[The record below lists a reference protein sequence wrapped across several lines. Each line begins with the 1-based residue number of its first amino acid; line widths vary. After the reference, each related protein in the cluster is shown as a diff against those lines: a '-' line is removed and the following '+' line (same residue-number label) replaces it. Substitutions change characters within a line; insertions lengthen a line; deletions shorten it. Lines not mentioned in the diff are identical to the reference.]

1 MAAIITDDFRRN
13 SATFLIKDIIDK
25 NAGSTDDSSA
35 EAGGFEYF
43 VGIGKSD
50 PWASITSAGTT
61 FTESDQN
68 FPTPLP
74 NGSVGESQ
82 EVLDNLIGAVAVK
95 TTNALHVIP
104 RINWVANRRY
114 KRWNRNDA
122 DMFNVSTNIAGNTEY
137 PCYAVYND
145 KIYICLDNDSNN
157 SYTTNGS
164 YLAGQ
169 SAVAPAGDS
178 VNRTPSLS
186 SGSTNDN
193 YNWVYVADLVVASEF
208 NTDQFVEVKTV
219 KTGTETPSNF
229 SGGIIYGFEI
239 ENPGAGMDAATGG
252 QEGDFQLVISDST
265 YKDPKILD
273 CTATI
278 TDGAISGFACTGLS
292 DTSEMIDEKGVVR
305 ASIRMKSGVNNT
317 TAPIIHPL
325 ISPIDGFGHNPV
337 AELPAFYAGLAVD
350 FNGDVKGEIPTGISY
365 RQISLIRQPTRN
377 AADDSSATA
386 IAAAAAG
393 DGEYGLQEVLS
404 ALRRITVAAS
414 TPEADLNAITSGDI
428 ITETTADGD
437 YDAITDIE
445 DGETDYVKAK
455 AFVDY
460 VDVTNKHI
468 YFHQNES
475 ANVNHNDFT
484 TGDGAL
490 TKITIAKASD
500 GFTTNIPE
508 MTYTADSNVTPEL
521 TPRTGEVLFLENRK
535 PIQRAASQEEEI
547 KLVIQF

>member
-13 SATFLIKDIIDK
+13 SATFLINDIIDK

-61 FTESDQN
+61 FSESDQN

-122 DMFNVSTNIAGNTEY
+122 DMFNVSTTIAGNTEY

-178 VNRTPSLS
+178 VNRNPSLS

-278 TDGAISGFACTGLS
+278 TDGALSGFVCAGLS
-292 DTSEMIDEKGVVR
+292 DTSEMIAERGVVR
-305 ASIRMKSGVNNT
+305 ASIRMKSVGST
-317 TAPIIHPL
+317 TAPEIRPL
-325 ISPIDGFGHNPV
+325 ISPVDGFGNNPV
-337 AELPAFYAGLAVD
+337 NDLPAFYAGLAVD

-377 AADDSSATA
+377 ASDDSSATA

-393 DGEYGLQEVLS
+393 DGEYGLNEVLS
-404 ALRRITVAAS
+404 GLRRITVASS
-414 TPEADLNAITSGDI
+414 TTEADLNAITSGNI

-475 ANVNHNDFT
+475 ADVNHNDFT
-484 TGDGAL
+484 TGDGLL
-490 TKITIAKASD
+490 TKITIGSTV
-500 GFTTNIPE
+500 F
-508 MTYTADSNVTPEL
+508 TYTADSNVTPEL